1 MPSLTPQLLQTLVL
15 GLRMM
20 KKVLR
25 KTSQTHQSLSLH
37 THPMVRGV
45 SSYITCVFIN
55 IFVAYEK
62 AKRFSLIAVND

>member
-1 MPSLTPQLLQTLVL
+1 MPSLSPQLLQMLAL

-25 KTSQTHQSLSLH
+25 KMSQIHQSLSLH
-37 THPMVRGV
+37 TPPMVRGV

-55 IFVAYEK
+55 ILAVYEK